1 MTEGM
6 PAVRRAFLSDEPEQ
20 SIMSKP
26 DRPADPVPVV
36 PPVPGKAD
44 PIPPEMPVPGTP
56 EPEIMPPPAPAP
68 PTAAR
73 QARSSSLMPALP

>member
-1 MTEGM
+1 
-6 PAVRRAFLSDEPEQ
+6 
-20 SIMSKP
+20 MSKP
-26 DRPADPVPVV
+26 ERPADPVPVV

-56 EPEIMPPPAPAP
+56 EPEIAPTPPLHPPAP
-68 PTAAR
+68 PTPSL